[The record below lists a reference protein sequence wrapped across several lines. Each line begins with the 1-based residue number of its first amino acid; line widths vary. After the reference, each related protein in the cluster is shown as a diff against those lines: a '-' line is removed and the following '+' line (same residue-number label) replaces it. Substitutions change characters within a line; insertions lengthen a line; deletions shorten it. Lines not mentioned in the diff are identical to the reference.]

1 MLARTP
7 PEMLHDLGPSRQTAR
22 RAKRAWRERA
32 TIDFETRSIV
42 DLPKRGS
49 WIYANDP
56 STKILCMAY
65 HVPGMDEDAI
75 KCWHPA
81 FPHLG
86 IPESEPPTELIRWI
100 KRNGLVEAHNSF
112 FEMCI
117 WHHIAVP
124 TNGWPEIPFANWR
137 CSAAKAAQKA
147 LPRALDEACEALD
160 LPVRKDPR
168 GKELLRLLS
177 KPKKLTKADKKEF
190 GKDAVIFREDADLF
204 YELWQYCKQDVRAE
218 VRLSKSVA
226 DLSDMELRVWQVTQD
241 QNWRGVLIDTD
252 LCRAALKMAA
262 KMKAKLNAEL
272 AAITGIPDLK
282 GTQRDQVK
290 AWLAEHEF
298 EELPDTKAKTLEH
311 YIDTK
316 PISATTKRVLQIV
329 REVNRT
335 SINKYKRML
344 ECVAADDRARE
355 LLVYCGAERTGR
367 FAGRGIQVHNLPK
380 GRFPKWENMDS
391 AVECVKEGHLEWA
404 ECLFGDVMNLL
415 ASCLR
420 GAIIAPPGKVLILAD
435 YAAIEARC
443 VLWEAG
449 ADGALE
455 VFRRGEDIY
464 CDMASGI
471 YGYLIVKDHDALEKL
486 RATDPE
492 RAAKAHVAK
501 TINSMGATQRDFGK
515 VAVLGLGYGMG
526 FIKFLTTLRTY
537 NIRLTRGDVIQMMG
551 LQRFKKY
558 LRIVERNL
566 YPQALDFDEERKYKA
581 AVREAAKARKSLED
595 ELEDVREALPEL
607 ALCKFTVETYRK
619 RYPEVKAMWSNQER
633 AAIAAIRKPGRAIR
647 CGPVV
652 WKVSGRYLMCKLP
665 SGRCLHYANPEL
677 KPTKTSW
684 GETKPGIRF
693 HGRHQKTKKW
703 VRQATYG
710 GKLVENITQAIAR
723 DIMCF
728 AKVNLADDY
737 FQFDLILDVHDEIIA
752 ELSLPTGEEACH
764 IPHKLKDYPPFL
776 KPDAILFEKVLAE
789 MPSSMDGCPIAA
801 EARVLR
807 RYRK

>member
-7 PEMLHDLGPSRQTAR
+7 PEVLLDLGPSRQTAR
-22 RAKRAWRERA
+22 RAKRKYRLRA

-42 DLPKRGS
+42 DLPKRGA
-49 WIYANDP
+49 WIYATHYT
-56 STKILCMAY
+56 TKILCMAY

-75 KCWHPA
+75 KLWHPG

-86 IPESEPPTELIRWI
+86 IPACEPPVELLKWIR
-100 KRNGLVEAHNSF
+100 KGGLVEAHNAF

-124 TNGWPEIPFANWR
+124 QHGWPEIPFNNWR

-147 LPRALDEACEALD
+147 LPRALDEVGEALD

-168 GKELLRLLS
+168 GKDLVRLLC
-177 KPKKLTKADKKEF
+177 KPMKLTKAQKKEL
-190 GKDAVIFREDADLF
+190 GADAIVFREDPDLF

-218 VRLSKSVA
+218 IRVSKAVA
-226 DLSDMELRVWQVTQD
+226 DLSDMELRVWQVTQE
-241 QNWRGVLIDTD
+241 QNWRGVMIDVD
-252 LCRAALKMAA
+252 LCHAALKMAA
-262 KMKAKLNAEL
+262 KVKAKLNAEL
-272 AAITGIPDLK
+272 ATITGIADLK

-290 AWLAEHEF
+290 AWLTMTG
-298 EELPDTKAKTLEH
+298 LDMPDTKAKTLEH
-311 YIDTK
+311 YIDAK
-316 PISATTKRVLQIV
+316 PLKPDHKRVLQII

-335 SINKYKRML
+335 SINKYKRMI
-344 ECVAADDRARE
+344 ECVSPDGRARE

-367 FAGRGIQVHNLPK
+367 FAGRGIQVQNLPK
-380 GRFPKWENMDS
+380 GRFPKWADIDFG
-391 AVECVKEGHLEWA
+391 VEAIKEGNLEWC
-404 ECLFGDVMNLL
+404 ECIFGDVMNLL

-420 GAIIAPPGKVLILAD
+420 GAIIAPEGRVLILAD

-443 VLWEAG
+443 ILWESG
-449 ADGALE
+449 ADKALE
-455 VFRRGEDIY
+455 VFRRGDDIY

-471 YGYLIVKDHDALEKL
+471 YGYTIVKDEDALEK
-486 RATDPE
+486 A
-492 RAAKAHVAK
+492 RAANPNTDARIAK

-526 FIKFLTTLRTY
+526 FVKFLTTLRTY
-537 NIRLTRGDVIQMMG
+537 NIRLTRKEVIQMMG
-551 LQRFKKY
+551 FARFEKY
-558 LRIVERNL
+558 LRIVTKKMF
-566 YPQALDFDEERKYKA
+566 PDFLDFDDEKKFKA
-581 AVREAAKARKSLED
+581 ATREAAKFRKSLAD
-595 ELEDVREALPEL
+595 ELEDAAEVLHEL

-619 RYPEVKAMWSNQER
+619 RYPEVPAMWKEQE
-633 AAIAAIRKPGRAIR
+633 AAAIRAIR
-647 CGPVV
+647 RPGKAVRAGAVV
-652 WKVSGRYLMCKLP
+652 WKVIGRYLMCRLP

-693 HGRHQKTKKW
+693 MGRHQKTKRW
-703 VRQATYG
+703 SRQATYG
-710 GKLVENITQAIAR
+710 GKLAENITQAVAR

-728 AKVNLADDY
+728 AKINLADNHL
-737 FQFDLILDVHDEIIA
+737 QFDLILDVHDEIIA
-752 ELSLPTGEEACH
+752 ELDIAPGELSFV
-764 IPHKLKDYPPFL
+764 IPRKVKDYPAWL
-776 KPDAILFEKVLAE
+776 KPDAILFENVLAD
-789 MPSSMDGCPIAA
+789 MPESMDGCPIAA